1 MATVSVEGDRLVVR
15 LSGWESVW
23 ALKRHIDVPLR
34 SVLSASAGTIHS
46 KLPRGI
52 RLPGTFVPKL
62 ITAGSY
68 WRKSEG
74 WSFWSVR
81 DEKMAVDIRL
91 RDTRFIRIVVQV
103 DDPFET
109 ATMIESAIQGM

>member
-1 MATVSVEGDRLVVR
+1 MAAVSIDGDQLVVR

-23 ALKRHIDVPLR
+23 ALRRKIVVPLR
-34 SVLSASAGTIHS
+34 SVLGASAGTVHS

-81 DEKMAVDIRL
+81 DERKAIDIRL
-91 RDTRFIRIVVQV
+91 RDTRFVRIVVQV
-103 DDPFET
+103 DDPY
-109 ATMIESAIQGM
+109 ATVAMIEAATRGL

>member
-1 MATVSVEGDRLVVR
+1 MATVTVERDRLVVR

-23 ALKRHIDVPLR
+23 ALRRHIDVPLQ
-34 SVLSASAGTIHS
+34 SVISANAGTVHS

-52 RLPGTFVPKL
+52 RAPGTFVPKL

-68 WRKSEG
+68 WRKSVG
-74 WSFWSVR
+74 WAFWSVR
-81 DEKMAVDIRL
+81 DETKAVDIRL

-103 DDPFET
+103 DDPFGT
-109 ATMIESAIQGM
+109 AAMIEAAIQGM